1 MYFLQPF
8 KSIPKK
14 NTSDPKKACSAK
26 EDRIGQDGTEL
37 KQILL
42 IMQLTK

>member
-1 MYFLQPF
+1 MYFLLPF
-8 KSIPKK
+8 KSIAKK
-14 NTSDPKKACSAK
+14 KMSDPKKACSAK

-42 IMQLTK
+42 IM